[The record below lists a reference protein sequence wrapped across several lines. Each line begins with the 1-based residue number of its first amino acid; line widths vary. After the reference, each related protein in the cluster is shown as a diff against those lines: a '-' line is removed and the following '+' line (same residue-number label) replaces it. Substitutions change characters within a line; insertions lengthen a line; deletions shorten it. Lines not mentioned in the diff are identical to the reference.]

1 MLPIYRVLVFQ
12 VDLVF
17 VVPGQSQVI
26 FVYADGL
33 LIFVKEIQ
41 IFFFEL
47 IWYLEVA
54 TSGDVLLGQSG
65 LRCVR
70 DFVLDDGADSG
81 SGLIREGVERVF
93 FHLDDPHDVVPF
105 NGDLVRGAVLNND
118 FAVLIVS
125 MVTRDGTPVT
135 VGDPGQWIVAM

>member
-1 MLPIYRVLVFQ
+1 MLPIHRVLVFQ
-12 VDLVF
+12 MDFVF

-47 IWYLEVA
+47 IRHLEVA

-65 LRCVR
+65 SRCVR
-70 DFVLDDGADSG
+70 DFVLDDGTDSG
-81 SGLIREGVERVF
+81 SGLIREGVEPVF

-105 NGDLVRGAVLNND
+105 NCDLVRGTVFNDDLAV
-118 FAVLIVS
+118 VIV
-125 MVTRDGTPVT
+125 VDGDQ
-135 VGDPGQWIVAM
+135 GRYSCHRR